1 MDSKKRGK
9 ISWGGSVLLHILIV
23 LMLAFTGILHSQQ
36 LKEDIVEIAFVGGSG
51 GNDGGASDNE
61 PVEQATAGAEET
73 PLQKELPSADAII
86 EKKTAAVQPAFQ
98 HSAVGKQPAAAAPG
112 SGKGHGTGSGGSN
125 GSGSGTGSG
134 SGNGSGSGT
143 GSGPGNG
150 AAANPAIPPRI
161 IKSLRPVYP
170 AAEKTAHIEGTVLL
184 RLLITAEGTVSNV
197 DVLTS
202 SGSQNLDLAA
212 RQACLKWRFS
222 AARNSQGQQISCYAN
237 IPVTFKIKT

>member
-1 MDSKKRGK
+1 MARHWRAFLKARRCFLLLSGK

-36 LKEDIVEIAFVGGSG
+36 LKEDIVEIAFVGGS
-51 GNDGGASDNE
+51 
-61 PVEQATAGAEET
+61 
-73 PLQKELPSADAII
+73 
-86 EKKTAAVQPAFQ
+86 
-98 HSAVGKQPAAAAPG
+98 
-112 SGKGHGTGSGGSN
+112 N

-134 SGNGSGSGT
+134 S
-143 GSGPGNG
+143 GNG

-222 AARNSQGQQISCYAN
+222 AARNSQGQQISCYVN

>member
-1 MDSKKRGK
+1 MARHWKAFLKARYCFLLLSGK

-98 HSAVGKQPAAAAPG
+98 HPAVGKQPAAAAPG
-112 SGKGHGTGSGGSN
+112 SGKGH
-125 GSGSGTGSG
+125 
-134 SGNGSGSGT
+134 GT

-184 RLLITAEGTVSNV
+184 RLLITAEGTVNNV

-202 SGSQNLDLAA
+202 SGCQNLDLAA

>member
-1 MDSKKRGK
+1 MARHWKAFLKARRCFLLLSGK

-36 LKEDIVEIAFVGGSG
+36 LKEDIVEIAFVGS
-51 GNDGGASDNE
+51 
-61 PVEQATAGAEET
+61 
-73 PLQKELPSADAII
+73 
-86 EKKTAAVQPAFQ
+86 
-98 HSAVGKQPAAAAPG
+98 
-112 SGKGHGTGSGGSN
+112 SN
-125 GSGSGTGSG
+125 GSGSVTGSG

>member
-1 MDSKKRGK
+1 M
-9 ISWGGSVLLHILIV
+9 LHILIV

-36 LKEDIVEIAFVGGSG
+36 LKEDILEIAFVGGSG

-73 PLQKELPSADAII
+73 PLQKELPSADSII

-98 HSAVGKQPAAAAPG
+98 HPAVGKQPAAAAPG
-112 SGKGHGTGSGGSN
+112 SGKGHETGSGGSNGSGSGTGSGSSN

-170 AAEKTAHIEGTVLL
+170 AAEKTAHIEETVLL

-237 IPVTFKIKT
+237 IPVTFKIKK

>member
-1 MDSKKRGK
+1 MARHWRAFLKARRCFLLLSGK

-98 HSAVGKQPAAAAPG
+98 HPAVGKQPAAAALG
-112 SGKGHGTGSGGSN
+112 SGKGHETGSGG
-125 GSGSGTGSG
+125 
-134 SGNGSGSGT
+134 
-143 GSGPGNG
+143 GNG

>member
-1 MDSKKRGK
+1 M
-9 ISWGGSVLLHILIV
+9 
-23 LMLAFTGILHSQQ
+23 
-36 LKEDIVEIAFVGGSG
+36 
-51 GNDGGASDNE
+51 
-61 PVEQATAGAEET
+61 
-73 PLQKELPSADAII
+73 QKELPSADAII

-112 SGKGHGTGSGGSN
+112 SGKGHTGSGGGNGNGSGTGSGGGN